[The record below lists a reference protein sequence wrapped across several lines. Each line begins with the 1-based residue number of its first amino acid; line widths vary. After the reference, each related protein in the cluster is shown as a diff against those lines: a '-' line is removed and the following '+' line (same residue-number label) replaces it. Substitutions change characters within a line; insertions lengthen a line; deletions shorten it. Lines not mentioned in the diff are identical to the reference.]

1 MMTLENLPNLKGFT
15 SAKIKRAK
23 TGLWEFHHEN
33 KPNAIS
39 NSFKW
44 LVIRQLSGGA
54 LPNSQTFNFNS
65 LFTADNG
72 GVGGA
77 QGGNDGIAVSNNSS
91 LTPDTDSS
99 SYLSTITTI
108 TNTVNVDLTPADPNN
123 PGPTTES
130 ISFRG
135 EIQFAS
141 AFDVYRIKLGIGYTA
156 SPSYYTIPF
165 DILIAFQSFVAGNN
179 PIEAQAND
187 TLIVD
192 WTIQS

>member
-1 MMTLENLPNLKGFT
+1 MMTLENLPRLNGFT
-15 SAKIKRAK
+15 SAKLIRNGK
-23 TGLWEFHHEN
+23 EIIHHSD
-33 KPNAIS
+33 KPNAIADVY
-39 NSFKW
+39 KW
-44 LVIRQLSGGA
+44 LAIRQLSGGS
-54 LPNSQTFNFNS
+54 LPNSQTFNFSS
-65 LFTADNG
+65 LFSADNG

-77 QGGNDGIAVSNNSS
+77 QGGNDGIAVSNNGTFT
-91 LTPDTDSS
+91 LDTDSS
-99 SYLSTITTI
+99 SFLSTITTI
-108 TNTVNVDLTPADPNN
+108 TNTVNVDLNPADPGN

-141 AFDVYRIKLGIGYTA
+141 AFDVYVIRLGIGYTA
-156 SPSYYTIPF
+156 TPSIYTIPF
-165 DILIAFQSFVAGNN
+165 DIRIAQQTFVAANN